1 MKNKSGEGKKM
12 EALIDE
18 RYNVSDTKKY
28 YSKINESV
36 LTGLVV
42 TTFNAFKDEKSSQ
55 VSHIRK
61 DILEHLALQSD
72 KYHIIKTFDDELNV
86 WTVAVNEIN
95 LYGEGNTEN
104 EAVEDLIDSVIN
116 YASLFKEKADLFC
129 KVESL
134 DKLVFFIRI
143 LICQGDREKIKKLLG
158 V

>member
-1 MKNKSGEGKKM
+1 MKKRGEGKNM
-12 EALIDE
+12 EASLDE

-28 YSKINESV
+28 YSKINETV
-36 LTGLVV
+36 LAGLIV
-42 TTFNAFKDEKSSQ
+42 TTFNAFKDEKNSQ

-61 DILEHLALQSD
+61 DILEHLALQSS
-72 KYHIIKTFDDELNV
+72 KYDIAKTFDNELNV

-104 EAVEDLIDSVIN
+104 EAVEDLIDSVIE
-116 YASLFKEKADLFC
+116 YASLYKEKSDLFC

-143 LICQGDREKIKKLLG
+143 LLCQGDREKIKKLLG

>member
-1 MKNKSGEGKKM
+1 MKNRGEGKNM
-12 EALIDE
+12 EASLDE
-18 RYNVSDTKKY
+18 RYNISDTKKY
-28 YSKINESV
+28 YSKINETV
-36 LTGLVV
+36 LAGRIV

-61 DILEHLALQSD
+61 DILEHLALQSG
-72 KYHIIKTFDDELNV
+72 KYDIVKTFDNELNV
-86 WTVAVNEIN
+86 WTVAINEIN

-104 EAVEDLIDSVIN
+104 EAVEDLIDSVIE
-116 YASLFKEKADLFC
+116 YASLYKEKSDLFC

-143 LICQGDREKIKKLLG
+143 LLCQGDREKIKKLLG